1 MNYEIKYSKSLK
13 KFLLKHRDIGVRVV
27 EKLEKLS
34 QNPKDESLDIKP
46 LKAKDGHFRLRVGKY
61 RILYEIVEQ
70 EILIY
75 AYDADSKGDIYKD

>member
-1 MNYEIKYSKSLK
+1 MYRLFMSK
-13 KFLLKHRDIGVRVV
+13 
-27 EKLEKLS
+27 KLEKFLAKHNEINDRILTKLKILK

-46 LKAKDGHFRLRVGKY
+46 LKAKEGHFRLRVGKY
-61 RILYEIVEQ
+61 RILYELLEQ